1 MNTDNLATQVVGDD
15 LGFEGMRTGP
25 GGAALSK
32 TTFLFAAVEVSL
44 VVLAQLQHVLSR
56 TARLEQNGTYRA
68 SWSKRHLSG
77 QTACSPT
84 GPDRCYSF

>member
-44 VVLAQLQHVLSR
+44 VVLAQLQHLTGWAAFLGRSQGVSV
-56 TARLEQNGTYRA
+56 A
-68 SWSKRHLSG
+68 SIKTSS
-77 QTACSPT
+77 
-84 GPDRCYSF
+84 